1 MTLEDK
7 QLLSLNE
14 RIRVLSVPVGR
25 SAEIRRI
32 APYVAALVVFFSAVA
47 TLRVWSLGSGAF
59 DLGFHVHALGAVA
72 RDGLLAPASWAGW
85 SFLQDHFAPWLL
97 PLAPLVASPWGG
109 YVLVVFQALCYGG
122 SILCVWRMLQR
133 TSIDDQGRKLLT
145 VAYALAPTLTFP
157 LLFDSHSN
165 VMAVPFVVL
174 LVDALIFDRP
184 RQGVLAAIAAVG
196 FREDVILLVVAL
208 AVVYARRRHWVWVR
222 LGVPAAIAAVGW
234 RVTTPGRPDT
244 MLEIFFGYLRPYWES
259 QDFLGVLSEMAD
271 RLWSDG
277 LVALLAIAVLFPW
290 IVVGHLG
297 TRPLAALILA
307 GSHYLI
313 ADSLLTKTAGFQYWA
328 LAPALMVASVADGGG
343 SEPSK
348 ARYQALGASIVIAAM
363 GGPLAFG
370 TLGPGG
376 VTVASV
382 LRTAD
387 SNAPLIEFAHR
398 AINCVPINDLVAAI
412 SEVTPLMGQF
422 PRVQL
427 LPHPFE
433 QGALVHGTEI
443 RKLPLVNPAKPD
455 WVISPSLPSSA
466 LSSYDHVDGIQFLWR
481 RNSGQQPEV
490 SC

>member
-1 MTLEDK
+1 
-7 QLLSLNE
+7 
-14 RIRVLSVPVGR
+14 V
-25 SAEIRRI
+25 
-32 APYVAALVVFFSAVA
+32 
-47 TLRVWSLGSGAF
+47 
-59 DLGFHVHALGAVA
+59 
-72 RDGLLAPASWAGW
+72 
-85 SFLQDHFAPWLL
+85 
-97 PLAPLVASPWGG
+97 
-109 YVLVVFQALCYGG
+109 
-122 SILCVWRMLQR
+122 
-133 TSIDDQGRKLLT
+133 
-145 VAYALAPTLTFP
+145 
-157 LLFDSHSN
+157 
-165 VMAVPFVVL
+165 
-174 LVDALIFDRP
+174 
-184 RQGVLAAIAAVG
+184 AAIAAVG

-259 QDFLGVLSEMAD
+259 QNLLGALSEMAD

-290 IVVGHLG
+290 MVVGRLG
-297 TRPLAALILA
+297 ARPLTALILA
-307 GSHYLI
+307 GSHYLL

-343 SEPSK
+343 SGRSK
-348 ARYQALGASIVIAAM
+348 ARYQALGASIVIGTMA
-363 GGPLAFG
+363 GPLAFG

-387 SNAPLIEFAHR
+387 RNAPLVEPAHR
-398 AINCVPINDLVAAI
+398 AIGCVPINDLVAVI

-422 PRVQL
+422 SRVQL

-433 QGALVHGTEI
+433 QAALVHGTEI
-443 RKLPLVNPAKPD
+443 RKLPLVNPEMPD
-455 WVISPSLPSSA
+455 WVISPSLPSAA
-466 LSSYDHVDGIQFLWR
+466 LYSYNQVKGIPFLWR
-481 RNSGQQPEV
+481 RNSGQPPEM